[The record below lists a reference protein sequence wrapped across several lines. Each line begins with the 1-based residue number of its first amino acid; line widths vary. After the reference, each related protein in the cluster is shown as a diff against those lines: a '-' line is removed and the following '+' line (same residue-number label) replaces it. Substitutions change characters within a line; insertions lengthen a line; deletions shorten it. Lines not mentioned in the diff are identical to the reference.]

1 MAARGLVR
9 SFVRNFV
16 RGPIRGP
23 VRGLGGRRCSR
34 RAMLALGLAAGAV
47 WASPRLARADDG
59 SIVIGGAAEDRDRS
73 VVGAAV
79 AATAR
84 EAGWALSRDP
94 VAAPDVDRLLACS
107 DPIRPWAC
115 VPASLGSRGIRR
127 VFVFAVDHKQTASGA
142 PMVVLT
148 AKLIVQAPQGLAVRQ
163 RFCEHCADDR
173 LTGASTELARQ
184 LLHDLAVR
192 SGRTV
197 LDVASTPPGAQ
208 IALDGQPIGATNA
221 TFNTFPGPHVVVVE
235 KPGFRVE
242 RRTVVAEEGKTAAV
256 AVVLAPADRSAGPVR
271 WSRALLGAL
280 IGSGALAVT
289 AGGVL
294 LDLGSRGGSH
304 DKYRYAGATPA
315 GAALGV
321 AGVAAIA
328 AGVYVWWRM
337 PGPPAPGAAIA
348 DRGLV
353 AGWATAF

>member
-1 MAARGLVR
+1 MIVAVTCPDRPARALV
-9 SFVRNFV
+9 
-16 RGPIRGP
+16 
-23 VRGLGGRRCSR
+23 
-34 RAMLALGLAAGAV
+34 ALGLVWAA

-59 SIVIGGAAEDRDRS
+59 SVVIGGAAEDRDRS

-107 DPIRPWAC
+107 NPVRPWAC
-115 VPASLGSRGIRR
+115 VPASLGGRGIRR
-127 VFVFAVDHKQTASGA
+127 VFVFAVDRRQTASGA

-184 LLHDLAVR
+184 LLQDLAVR

-197 LDVASTPPGAQ
+197 LDVASTPPGAR

-221 TFNTFPGPHVVVVE
+221 TFNTFPGPHVVIVE
-235 KPGFRVE
+235 KAGYRPE
-242 RRTVVAEEGKTAAV
+242 RRAVIAEEGKTAAV
-256 AVVLAPADRSAGPVR
+256 AVVLARAELGGGGRSRP
-271 WSRALLGAL
+271 SRALAGGLLG
-280 IGSGALAVT
+280 GGALAAI

-294 LDLGSRGGSH
+294 LDLGSRGGVH

-315 GAALGV
+315 GAVLGIAGAAALI
-321 AGVAAIA
+321 AGAYA
-328 AGVYVWWRM
+328 WWRS
-337 PGPPAPGAAIA
+337 PASAAPGGGIA
-348 DRGLV
+348 GRGVV

>member
-1 MAARGLVR
+1 MA
-9 SFVRNFV
+9 V
-16 RGPIRGP
+16 RGSHGHRHS
-23 VRGLGGRRCSR
+23 GR
-34 RAMLALGLAAGAV
+34 AVLALGLAAGVA
-47 WASPRLARADDG
+47 WATPRPARADDG
-59 SIVIGGAAEDRDRS
+59 SVVVGGAAEDRDRS

-84 EAGWALSRDP
+84 AAGWALSRDP
-94 VAAPDVDRLLACS
+94 VAVPDVDRLLACS
-107 DPIRPWAC
+107 DSIRPWAC

-127 VFVFAVDHKQTASGA
+127 IFVFAVDRKQTASGA

-148 AKLIVQAPQGLAVRQ
+148 AKLIVQVPQGLAVRQ

-184 LLHDLAVR
+184 LLQDLAVR

-197 LDVASTPPGAQ
+197 LDVASTPAGAR
-208 IALDGQPIGATNA
+208 ITLDGQPIGATDA
-221 TFNTFPGPHVVVVE
+221 TFNTFPGSHVVVIE
-235 KPGFRVE
+235 KSGFLAE
-242 RRTVVAEEGKTAAV
+242 RRAVLAEEGKTAAV
-256 AVVLAPADRSAGPVR
+256 AVVLAPVERGAGPVR
-271 WSRALLGAL
+271 RSRALPGAL
-280 IGSGALAVT
+280 IGGGALAVI

-294 LDLGSRGGSH
+294 LDLGGRGGPH

-321 AGVAAIA
+321 SGIAVVA

-337 PGPPAPGAAIA
+337 PGPAAPGVAIA
-348 DRGLV
+348 GRGLV